1 MERMA
6 SLFALTPAYV
16 WKHYCC
22 GNWFYNTPK
31 YPRLSKKKNSINLKK
46 KSELLSAVLLAIN
59 DNKDCESALEN
70 P

>member
-1 MERMA
+1 MSESIIA
-6 SLFALTPAYV
+6 VVIDFIIPQ
-16 WKHYCC
+16 
-22 GNWFYNTPK
+22 NIQDFP
-31 YPRLSKKKNSINLKK
+31 KKNSINLKK

>member
-1 MERMA
+1 MSESIIA
-6 SLFALTPAYV
+6 VVIDFIIPQ
-16 WKHYCC
+16 
-22 GNWFYNTPK
+22 NNQDF
-31 YPRLSKKKNSINLKK
+31 SKKILLTWK